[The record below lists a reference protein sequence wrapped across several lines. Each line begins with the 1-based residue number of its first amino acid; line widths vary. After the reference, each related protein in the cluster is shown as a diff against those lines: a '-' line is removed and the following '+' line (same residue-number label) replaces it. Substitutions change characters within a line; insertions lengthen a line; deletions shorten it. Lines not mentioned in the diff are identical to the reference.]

1 MTKRWNQFL
10 TQNLREYF
18 NPQNNKVKHV
28 SRERFFLKTNYY
40 NVVIINLFLFYLF
53 FLSSNDLHSLV
64 NYDRLI

>member
-1 MTKRWNQFL
+1 MTKRLNQFL
-10 TQNLREYF
+10 TQNFREYF

-28 SRERFFLKTNYY
+28 SRGRFFLKTNYY
-40 NVVIINLFLFYLF
+40 NIIINLFLFYLF